1 MNDLLAMYRNG
12 NYTVKLYSDGTKV
25 KTTKYDEFDAS
36 FPDSMDLKITD
47 YCDMNCPMCHEKSS
61 INGKEG
67 NLNEDFLFTLKSG
80 TELAIGGGNPLSH
93 SELIPF
99 LTRMKEQGV
108 ICNLTVN
115 EAHLKK
121 DRKLIDELIS
131 KKLIFGL
138 GVSIKAYNQYVI
150 DFAKSYRNTVLHVIN
165 GIFEDY
171 DKITDQE
178 LKVLILGYKMFGKGK
193 TYYNDDVKKIK
204 THTKNILPS
213 LLDKFD
219 CISFDNLAL
228 EQLDVKSIISPEEYE
243 NMYMGDDGEATMY
256 IDLVNRE
263 YAKSST
269 STERFTLENDIIP
282 MFRKIKNNR
291 Y

>member
-1 MNDLLAMYRNG
+1 MNKLLAMYRNG

-25 KTTKYDEFDAS
+25 KTTKDDEFNAS

-47 YCDMNCPMCHEKSS
+47 YCDMNCPMCHEKSC

-67 NLNEDFLFTLKSG
+67 NLNEPFLSTLKKG

-115 EAHLKK
+115 ESHLKK
-121 DRKLIDELIS
+121 DRKLIDKLLSQNLIY
-131 KKLIFGL
+131 GL
-138 GVSIKAYNQYVI
+138 GVSIKSHNQYVI
-150 DFAKSYRNTVLHVIN
+150 DFAKSYKNTVLHVIN

-171 DKITDQE
+171 DKISDQD
-178 LKVLILGYKMFGKGK
+178 LKVLILGYKMFGKGEI
-193 TYYNDDVKKIK
+193 YYNDNVEKIK

-228 EQLDVKSIISPEEYE
+228 EQLDVKSIISPGEYE
-243 NMYMGDDGEATMY
+243 SMYMGDDGEATMY
-256 IDLVNRE
+256 IDLVNRQF
-263 YAKSST
+263 AKSST
-269 STERFTLENDIIP
+269 SKERYTLENDIIP
-282 MFRKIKNNR
+282 MFQKIKQIL
-291 Y
+291 